1 MTKDELQ
8 QLLQRY
14 KRGTISEQEIVDMLT
29 SLRSE
34 HLGFATVDHHRQL
47 RQGFPEV
54 IFCQG
59 KTPKQVAEI
68 ATRIAKRSQP
78 LLATRASK
86 EHFVAVKKKIRGAH
100 YHEAARTIT
109 ANEPK
114 ESKVKKGTIL
124 VITAGTS
131 DIPVAEEAVVTSR
144 MLGNR
149 VETLYDVGVAG
160 IHRLL
165 SQSKKLNEAN
175 VIIVVAGME
184 GALPSV
190 VGGLVDVPVIGVP
203 TSVGYGAS
211 FGGITA
217 LLAMLNSCA
226 SGITVVNIDNGFGAG
241 FAASLINKNKR
252 EVN

>member
-1 MTKDELQ
+1 MTKDELKHL
-8 QLLQRY
+8 LLQY
-14 KRGTISEQEIVDMLT
+14 KHGQLSEQQVIENLSTLNV
-29 SLRSE
+29 E
-34 HLGFATVDHHRQL
+34 HLGFATVDHHRHL

-59 KTPKQVAEI
+59 KTPQQVTEI
-68 ATRIAKRSQP
+68 AAKIVRRRRP
-78 LLATRASK
+78 LLATRATK
-86 EHFVAVKKKIRGAH
+86 EHFLAVKKNIRSAKFH
-100 YHEAARTIT
+100 KLARTIT

-114 ESKVKKGTIL
+114 KPDTKRGTIL

-131 DIPVAEEAVVTSR
+131 DIPVAEEAAVTVS
-144 MLGNR
+144 MLGNP
-149 VETLYDVGVAG
+149 VKKLFDVGVAG

-165 SQSKKLNEAN
+165 SQSDKLMKAN

-190 VGGLVDVPVIGVP
+190 IGGLVDVPVIAVP

-211 FGGITA
+211 FGGVTA

-226 SGITVVNIDNGFGAG
+226 SGVTVVNIDNGFGAG
-241 FAASLINKNKR
+241 FAASLMNKR
-252 EVN
+252 N